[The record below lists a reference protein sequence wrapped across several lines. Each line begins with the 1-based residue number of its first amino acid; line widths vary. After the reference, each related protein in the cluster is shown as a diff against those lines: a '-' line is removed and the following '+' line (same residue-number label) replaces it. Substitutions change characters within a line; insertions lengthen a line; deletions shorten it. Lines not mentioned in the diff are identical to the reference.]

1 VNDFKLK
8 ISMINTFYGL
18 NKLFK
23 VFRFSYRL
31 YENLILNKK
40 SNINPLFIYLYRE
53 YILLVRNNNIS
64 TELTQ

>member
-1 VNDFKLK
+1 MNDFKLK
-8 ISMINTFYGL
+8 ISMIKTFYGL